1 MRIAPIVPGF
11 GGSFYCEN
19 CIRDLE
25 LPRGRESVRCQFD
38 IRVSAP
44 SLVKAYEAYA
54 S

>member
-25 LPRGRESVRCQFD
+25 LPRGRESVLRLFD
-38 IRVSAP
+38 IRVSAR
-44 SLVKAYEAYA
+44 SLVKAYETHM